1 MFAGE
6 KKLPKEVIPRE
17 SCDPADSEI
26 HVVLSDVAGRG
37 ALA

>member
-6 KKLPKEVIPRE
+6 KKLPKEGSLRE

-26 HVVLSDVAGRG
+26 HVVLSEFPG
-37 ALA
+37 AAL